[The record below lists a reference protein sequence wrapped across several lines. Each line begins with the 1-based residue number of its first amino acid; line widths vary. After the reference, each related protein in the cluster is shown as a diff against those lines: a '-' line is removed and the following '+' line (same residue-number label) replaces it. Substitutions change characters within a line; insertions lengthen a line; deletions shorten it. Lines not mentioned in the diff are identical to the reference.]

1 MGLCVR
7 FVRGLALAGVLLGG
21 FLVGAGTLSVAG
33 ASAAVAQS
41 VNSIEVQG
49 NRRVEAGTIRAYIHA
64 GPGGRLGPAEID
76 EGLKG
81 LYATGQISNV
91 QIEHPGGRLRVV
103 VTENPV
109 INQVACEG
117 NKKAKDDQ
125 LKTEVQSK
133 PRGTLSKPTVQAA
146 VQRHN
151 ENNHRSGRYDVP
163 VPP

>member
-21 FLVGAGTLSVAG
+21 ILVGAGTLSVAG
-33 ASAAVAQS
+33 STAAVAQS

-49 NRRVEAGTIRAYIHA
+49 NRRVEAGTIRAYFHP

-76 EGLKG
+76 EGLKA
-81 LYATGQISNV
+81 LYATGLFADV
-91 QIEHPGGRLRVV
+91 HIEHPGGRLLVV

-109 INQVACEG
+109 INQVAFEG

-125 LKTEVQSK
+125 LKAEVQSK
-133 PRGTLSKPTVQAA
+133 PRGTLSKPTV
-146 VQRHN
+146 
-151 ENNHRSGRYDVP
+151 
-163 VPP
+163 